1 MMNAIAVQ
9 NRNST
14 APAIMPAASSDKLE
28 VTYAGMY
35 GGS

>member
-14 APAIMPAASSDKLE
+14 APAITPAASGDRLE